1 MNDSESIKLKEI
13 VKKVTGK
20 DDDSFIDRL
29 DFFKSFLTKKLS
41 VFSTEEIVKIY
52 RNLSVF
58 KKIFDWVEVDEFVN
72 VLYLLDKEKHVK
84 DNK

>member
-29 DFFKSFLTKKLS
+29 DFFKSFLTKELS

-58 KKIFDWVEVDEFVN
+58 KKIFEWIEVDEFVN